1 MAAPSASQVISP
13 ASTATISEPPQKH
26 PLIVTQVHPPKASN
40 TQAAQVRSVQQGAV
54 KPSPPTNTQQPQM
67 IDLTSQPKPAKVIEL
82 NAPKPKVIEL
92 NDRVPQ
98 PQNRP
103 LTNVKAPEVRQQ
115 PHPNQQISKILQ
127 GGTPNS
133 QQPTTR
139 TDINSVP
146 KRKLE
151 VVSGGAPQGSTP
163 PPAKRQQLTVKEVRP
178 ATQPQQPTQAASQK
192 TSSVTGMV
200 TDTFLSFFLDK
211 ENICSLA
218 NV

>member
-1 MAAPSASQVISP
+1 M
-13 ASTATISEPPQKH
+13 
-26 PLIVTQVHPPKASN
+26 IVTQVHPPKSSI
-40 TQAAQVRSVQQGAV
+40 TQVAQVRSVQQGIA
-54 KPSPPTNTQQPQM
+54 KPSPPANAQQPQT

-92 NDRVPQ
+92 NRVPQ

-103 LTNVKAPEVRQQ
+103 LTNVKASEVRQQ
-115 PHPNQQISKILQ
+115 PHPNQQTSKILQ

-151 VVSGGAPQGSTP
+151 VVSGGVPQAQGSTP
-163 PPAKRQQLTVKEVRP
+163 PPAKRQQLTVEEVRP
-178 ATQPQQPTQAASQK
+178 ATQPQQTTQAASQ
-192 TSSVTGMV
+192 TTSVTGMV
-200 TDTFLSFFLDK
+200 TDTILSCFFLVK
-211 ENICSLA
+211 KAIVHRA
-218 NV
+218 NVLFYRSL